1 MEKFLRYLLCASAV
15 LFSLVACDQEQIG
28 EFATSNDSDN
38 KEIHF
43 LQKSLTKE
51 FEQGTKE
58 GEFTV
63 TVARNG
69 NKGTYRILLQK
80 SGKDASLFSLRDT
93 VVIPDGKYSVDVP
106 VTVNMSGVVLGA
118 SVSASLCII
127 GRDAELGDDPAYIS
141 QYSDFLDL
149 SASFILEWE
158 PYMRTT
164 ESGEQVQQTATY
176 YYTQF
181 YEGYQRGM
189 LVERAKGTT
198 NIFRLLD
205 WGAGVNFFFKVNSD
219 NSVVVPGQ
227 SIGYYYSDSDEY
239 VCVSDIAQYFG
250 DDSYYSRFPC
260 SFDGK
265 QTFTLNLIY
274 YVSDGLFGY
283 GTERIVF
290 AGDHDNDPVVSATYE
305 GDGRFSFEFNS
316 FTSSCKAVV
325 VEGDITGD
333 TDELDKIYKQI
344 CLGQRDD
351 VRTFSDNTQSWTPS
365 SPSNTMLVV
374 PFDSEGKPGEMVAVR
389 FTYDPD
395 GAFTPEVLQF
405 SIEPYYDVD
414 PYSTLIWKI
423 RTRNA
428 SSVRYIMMDKD
439 VLDYYEENYP
449 LDQILGIGAR
459 FDADNLAA
467 SESEEGLTLYYQNLS
482 EGGAYRVIA
491 EVTNK
496 FGDKVYVTDSTVL
509 ASYADKYKDAS
520 IEDFTGAY
528 IVNADVKTSSGN
540 QSTTESFRV
549 DVIKTGENTVMIK
562 GLCNYSSYSPS
573 ITGTY
578 IPEEHC
584 IRVQSQNLGEF
595 SYMNVVFGF
604 VANLYTGIWGQT
616 SSMEFGFCEDGL
628 LHWRTTAG
636 SEMSLTGYKFLLFEG
651 TSYSGYAVGDK
662 TYENILMQKL

>member
-1 MEKFLRYLLCASAV
+1 MEKFLKYLLCASAT
-15 LFSLVACDQEQIG
+15 LLSLVACDQEQIG
-28 EFATSNDSDN
+28 EMASANDADN

-43 LQKSLTKE
+43 VQKSLTKE

-63 TVARNG
+63 VIARNG
-69 NKGTYRILLQK
+69 NKGTYRVLLQK
-80 SGKDASLFSLRDT
+80 SGKNASLFSVRDT
-93 VVIPDGKYSVDVP
+93 VVIPDGQYSVEVP
-106 VTVNMSGVVLGA
+106 VTVNMNAVVLGS

-127 GRDAELGDDPAYIS
+127 GRDAELGDDPAYIT

-149 SASFILEWE
+149 TASFTLEWE

-176 YYTQF
+176 YYSQF

-219 NSVVVPGQ
+219 NTVVVPGQ
-227 SIGYYYSDSDEY
+227 SIGYYYSGSDEY
-239 VCVSDIAQYFG
+239 VYVSDIAQYLG
-250 DDSYYSRFPC
+250 DEAYYDRFPC
-260 SFDGK
+260 TFDGN
-265 QTFTLNLIY
+265 QTFTLNLVY
-274 YVSDGLFGY
+274 YVTDGMFGY
-283 GTERIVF
+283 GPEKIVF

-305 GDGRFSFEFNS
+305 GDGKFSFEFNS

-333 TDELDKIYKQI
+333 TSELNKIYKQI

-351 VRTFSDNTQSWTPS
+351 IRTFSDNTQQWTPS
-365 SPSNTMLVV
+365 APSNTLIAV
-374 PFDSEGKPGEMVAVR
+374 PFDAEGKPGEMIAIR

-395 GAFTPEVLQF
+395 GTIAPEVLEF
-405 SIEPYYDVD
+405 SISPYSVD
-414 PYSTLIWKI
+414 PYSTMIWKI

-428 SSVRYIMMDKD
+428 ASVRYIMMDKD

-449 LDQILGIGAR
+449 LDQILGIGAKL
-459 FDADNLAA
+459 DADNLAA
-467 SESEEGLTLYYQNLS
+467 SEGPDGLTLYYQGLS

-491 EVTNK
+491 EVTNRY
-496 FGDKVYVTDSTVL
+496 GDKIYVTDSTVL
-509 ASYADKYKDAS
+509 ASHADKFKAAS
-520 IEDFTGAY
+520 LDDFVGAY
-528 IVNADVKTSSGN
+528 IVNADVKTSDSN

-549 DVIKTGENTVMIK
+549 DIIKTGENTVMIK
-562 GLCNYSSYSPS
+562 GLCNYSSYSPV

-578 IPEEHC
+578 IPEEHS

-595 SYMNVVFGF
+595 NYMNVVFGF

-616 SSMEFGFCEDGL
+616 SSMEFGFCDDGL

-636 SEMSLTGYKFLLFEG
+636 SEMSLTGYKFLLFDG

>member
-1 MEKFLRYLLCASAV
+1 MEKFLRILLCASAV
-15 LFSLVACDQEQIG
+15 LFSAVACDQEQIG
-28 EFATSNDSDN
+28 EIASSNDSDN

-43 LQKSLTKE
+43 VQKSLTKE

-63 TVARNG
+63 VIARNG
-69 NKGTYRILLQK
+69 NKGTYRVLIQK
-80 SGKDASLFSLRDT
+80 SGKNAALFSVRDT
-93 VVIPDGKYSVDVP
+93 VVIPDGQYSVEVP
-106 VTVNMSGVVLGA
+106 VTVNMDAVVLGS

-127 GRDAELGDDPAYIS
+127 GRDAELGDDPAYIT
-141 QYSDFLDL
+141 QYSDFLEL
-149 SASFILEWE
+149 TASFTLEWE

-164 ESGEQVQQTATY
+164 ESSEQVQQTATY
-176 YYTQF
+176 YYSQF

-227 SIGYYYSDSDEY
+227 SIGYYYGDTGEY
-239 VCVSDIAQYFG
+239 VCVSDFAQYFG
-250 DDSYYSRFPC
+250 DEAYYDRFPC
-260 SFDGK
+260 TFDGK

-274 YVSDGLFGY
+274 YVTDGLFGY
-283 GTERIVF
+283 GVEKIVF

-305 GDGRFSFEFNS
+305 GDGKFSYEFNS
-316 FTSSCKAVV
+316 FTASCKAVV

-333 TDELDKIYKQI
+333 SGALDKIYKQI

-351 VRTFSDNTQSWTPS
+351 VRTFSDNTQQWTPS
-365 SPSNTMLVV
+365 TLSNTMIVV
-374 PFDSEGKPGEMVAVR
+374 PFDADGKPGEMVAIR
-389 FTYDPD
+389 FTYDPE
-395 GAFTPEVLQF
+395 GAFTPEVLEF
-405 SIEPYYDVD
+405 SLEPYSID
-414 PYSTLIWKI
+414 PYSTLVWKI
-423 RTRNA
+423 RTKNA
-428 SSVRYIMMDKD
+428 LSVRFIMMNKD

-449 LDQILGIGAR
+449 LDKILGIGSK

-467 SESEEGLTLYYQNLS
+467 SESAEGLTLYYQGLT
-482 EGGAYRVIA
+482 EGSAFRVIA

-496 FGDKVYVTDSTVL
+496 FGDKIFVTDSTVL
-509 ASYADKYKDAS
+509 ASHADKFKNAGID
-520 IEDFTGAY
+520 DFTGAY
-528 IVNADVKTSSGN
+528 IVNADVKTSSGD
-540 QSTTESFRV
+540 QTSTESFRV
-549 DVIKTGENTVMIK
+549 DIIQTGENTVMIK

-578 IPEEHC
+578 IPEEHS
-584 IRVQSQNLGEF
+584 IRVLSQNLGEF

-604 VANLYTGIWGQT
+604 VANLYSGIWGQS
-616 SSMEFGFCEDGL
+616 SSMEFGFCDDGL
-628 LHWRTTAG
+628 IHWRTTAG
-636 SEMSLTGYKFLLFEG
+636 SETSLTGYKFLLFEG

>member
-1 MEKFLRYLLCASAV
+1 MEKFLKYLLCASAT
-15 LFSLVACDQEQIG
+15 LLSLVACDQEQIG
-28 EFATSNDSDN
+28 EMASSNDSDN

-43 LQKSLTKE
+43 VQKSLTKE

-63 TVARNG
+63 VLARNG
-69 NKGTYRILLQK
+69 NKGTYRVLLQK
-80 SGKDASLFSLRDT
+80 SGKNASLFSVRDT
-93 VVIPDGKYSVDVP
+93 VVIPDGQYSVEVP
-106 VTVNMSGVVLGA
+106 VTVDMNAVVLGS

-149 SASFILEWE
+149 TASFTLEWE

-176 YYTQF
+176 YYSQF

-205 WGAGVNFFFKVNSD
+205 WGAGVSFFFKVNSD

-227 SIGYYYSDSDEY
+227 SIGYYYSGSDEY
-239 VCVSDIAQYFG
+239 VYVSDIAQYLG
-250 DDSYYSRFPC
+250 DEAYYDRFPC
-260 SFDGK
+260 TFDGK
-265 QTFTLNLIY
+265 QTFTLNLVY
-274 YVSDGLFGY
+274 YVTDGMFGY
-283 GTERIVF
+283 GPEKIVF

-305 GDGRFSFEFNS
+305 GDGKFSYEFNS
-316 FTSSCKAVV
+316 FTASCKAVV

-333 TDELDKIYKQI
+333 SEKLNKVYKQI

-351 VRTFSDNTQSWTPS
+351 IRTFSDNTQQWAPA
-365 SPSNTMLVV
+365 SPSNTMIAV
-374 PFDSEGKPGEMVAVR
+374 PFDAEGKPGEMVAMR

-395 GAFTPEVLQF
+395 GTLAPEVLEF
-405 SIEPYYDVD
+405 SINPYSVD
-414 PYSTLIWKI
+414 PYSTLVWKI

-428 SSVRYIMMDKD
+428 TSVRYIMMDKD

-449 LDQILGIGAR
+449 LDQILGIGSK

-467 SESEEGLTLYYQNLS
+467 SEGTDGLTLYYQGLS

-491 EVTNK
+491 EVTNRY
-496 FGDKVYVTDSTVL
+496 GDKVYVTDSTVL
-509 ASYADKYKDAS
+509 ASHADKFKAAGID
-520 IEDFTGAY
+520 DFVGAY
-528 IVNADVKTSSGN
+528 IVNADVKSSSSN
-540 QSTTESFRV
+540 QASTESFRV
-549 DVIKTGENTVMIK
+549 DIIKTGENTVMIK

-578 IPEEHC
+578 IPEEHS

-604 VANLYTGIWGQT
+604 VANLYTGVWGQT

-636 SEMSLTGYKFLLFEG
+636 SEMSLTGYKFLLFDG

>member
-549 DVIKTGENTVMIK
+549 DIIKTGENTVMIK
-562 GLCNYSSYSPS
+562 GLCNYSSYLPS

>member
-106 VTVNMSGVVLGA
+106 VTVDMSSVVLGA

-127 GRDAELGDDPAYIS
+127 GRDAELGDDSAYIS

-149 SASFILEWE
+149 SATFILEWE

-176 YYTQF
+176 YYSQF

-219 NSVVVPGQ
+219 NTVVVPGQ

-260 SFDGK
+260 TFDGK

-274 YVSDGLFGY
+274 YVTDGLFGY

-316 FTSSCKAVV
+316 FTASCKAVV

-333 TDELDKIYKQI
+333 TDELDRIYKQI
-344 CLGQRDD
+344 CLGQRED

-365 SPSNTMLVV
+365 SPSNTMIVV

-423 RTRNA
+423 RTKNA

-528 IVNADVKTSSGN
+528 IVNADVKTSSSN

-549 DVIKTGENTVMIK
+549 DIIKTGENTVMIK
-562 GLCNYSSYSPS
+562 GLCNYSSYSPA

-584 IRVQSQNLGEF
+584 IRLQSQNLGEF
-595 SYMNVVFGF
+595 SYLNVVFGF
-604 VANLYTGIWGQT
+604 VANLYTGIWGQS
-616 SSMEFGFCEDGL
+616 SSMEFGFCDDGL

-636 SEMSLTGYKFLLFEG
+636 SEMSLTGYKFLLFDG
-651 TSYSGYAVGDK
+651 TSYTGYAVGDK